1 MKGKA
6 RARHECVNR
15 MFKQWGI
22 LGQKFRHSR
31 HKHRDVVLAIGAIVQ
46 SEIRDGRGMFQ
57 IDYEIKRNPMNS
69 SNA

>member
-6 RARHECVNR
+6 QARHECANR
-15 MFKQWGI
+15 LFKQFGI

-31 HKHRDVVLAIGAIVQ
+31 HKHMEVLLAVAAVVQ
-46 SEIRDGRGMFQ
+46 NEIKDGRGTFQ
-57 IDYEIKRNPMNS
+57 VGYEIKREPLDS